1 MKSSVDPLTVKKE
14 SEQIILCAGGQICD
28 WLPLIERKN
37 IRPAEEIVGRA
48 LILNAMLNIHF
59 KAPVHVIED
68 WITRTNLT
76 QHLTERERELLT
88 KDNEELTENEIV
100 DLYWYIEALW
110 ALMWV
115 GSLIKDMPF
124 DRPVEDSMALLAP
137 NLQANDDGSKFSK
150 KMRIKTYD
158 EIFKMLDLYFRL
170 HWYARNG
177 QLSGY
182 STDPVSLDV
191 VMERRKSLEWVLSPG
206 DGWDDV
212 VLDT

>member
-1 MKSSVDPLTVKKE
+1 MKPSVDPQAVKKE
-14 SEQIILCAGGQICD
+14 SEQIILRAGGQICD
-28 WLPLIERKN
+28 WLPFIERKN
-37 IRPAEEIVGRA
+37 IRPADEIIGRA

-68 WITRTNLT
+68 WITRNKLT
-76 QHLTERERELLT
+76 QYLTEREKVLLT
-88 KDNEELTENEIV
+88 KDHDELTEQETT

-124 DRPVEDSMALLAP
+124 DRSVEDFMASLAP
-137 NLQANDDGSKFSK
+137 NLQANDDGSKFSQ
-150 KMRIKTYD
+150 KMRIRTYD

-177 QLSGY
+177 QLNGY
-182 STDPVSLDV
+182 STDPVSLDI
-191 VMERRKSLEWVLSPG
+191 VMERRKSLEWVLSPD

-212 VLDT
+212 VLNT